1 MEKKSAVER
10 TKGRRCSSL
19 GQRGM
24 TWFGEARDCGG
35 WTGGGQKEADDDE
48 LLTEEGGVRRWWLRG
63 WSAARQLANVA
74 GPARGGW
81 VSEAVAPV
89 LGAAARQGRALGGC
103 LRKEGSGE
111 EAKGNSA
118 PVWRIRGD
126 KDTTHMWRRLLQGLC
141 VERTW
146 RAVDRGEVAGGDQ
159 ATAASPRTRGRVLAG
174 TRGHGLAWAAGKM
187 APPLF

>member
-1 MEKKSAVER
+1 
-10 TKGRRCSSL
+10 
-19 GQRGM
+19 
-24 TWFGEARDCGG
+24 
-35 WTGGGQKEADDDE
+35 
-48 LLTEEGGVRRWWLRG
+48 
-63 WSAARQLANVA
+63 
-74 GPARGGW
+74 

-126 KDTTHMWRRLLQGLC
+126 KDTIHMWRRLLQGLC